1 MIFRNILNKEFKV
14 VLSAALTISFFS
26 LVAKLLGL
34 VRNRIFAGEFG
45 AGDTLDIY
53 FAAFRIPDFLY
64 NILIVGILSSV
75 FIPVFSEYLAR
86 DEQSAWK
93 LANTVLSVFLL
104 IFMAF
109 CLVAIVFAPQLITL
123 VAVGFGDEKKQAA
136 VELTRI
142 MFLSPI
148 LLGIS
153 NIIGN
158 ILQVRK
164 LFFSFA
170 LAPVMY
176 NIGIILG
183 ALFFIKPLGVA
194 GLAWGVVLGALLHL
208 LIQIPPLFKTGFVF
222 RFLFD
227 FTHTGLR
234 KIVLLSLPRPVG
246 LAAYQLNFIIIT
258 SIASTMS
265 SGSISVFN
273 FANDLQFVP
282 IGIVALSF
290 VSAVFPMLSAAYANK
305 DTGGFLRELYLTV
318 NQILFLV
325 IPISLFLILERAQ
338 IVRVILG
345 YGQFSWEDTRL
356 TAAAL
361 GAFAVS
367 IFAQSLIPLFT
378 RAFYAIHNTKTPVFI
393 NVASVFINIL
403 FSFYFLNLM
412 RAHGAFAHYVGTLL
426 KVSDI
431 ADISVLALPLAF
443 SVSSIINFL
452 WLYLA
457 FSWRMESYD
466 SDTIIRSLFKTN
478 IAVFV
483 MAVAV
488 YATLHA
494 VAALVDMQTFTGIFA
509 QGIAAFLAGLLA
521 YCASSWALK
530 IPEFFTFW
538 QAFFLPVRKL
548 FLSRVFPIQ
557 VNGSDKL

>member
-1 MIFRNILNKEFKV
+1 MFKNILNKEFKV

-53 FAAFRIPDFLY
+53 FAAFRIPDFFY
-64 NILIVGILSSV
+64 NILIVGILSAV

-86 DEQSAWK
+86 DEKEAWK

-104 IFMAF
+104 IFIGF
-109 CLVAIVFAPQLITL
+109 CLVAIVFAPELIAV
-123 VAVGFGDEKKQAA
+123 VAPGFNAEKRQAA

-158 ILQVRK
+158 ILQVK
-164 LFFSFA
+164 KMFFSFA

-176 NIGIILG
+176 NIGIIIG
-183 ALFFIKPLGVA
+183 ALFFIKPFGVA
-194 GLAWGVVLGALLHL
+194 GLAYGVVLGALLHL
-208 LIQIPPLFKTGFVF
+208 LIQLPPLLKTGFVF

-227 FTHTGLR
+227 FTHAGLR
-234 KIVLLSLPRPVG
+234 KIVVLSLPRTVG

-258 SIASTMS
+258 AIASTLS

-282 IGIVALSF
+282 IGIIALSF
-290 VSAVFPMLSAAYANK
+290 VSAVFPMLSMAYANK
-305 DTGGFLRELYLTV
+305 DINTFLRELYLTI
-318 NQILFLV
+318 NQILYLV

-393 NVASVFINIL
+393 NVVSVFINIF
-403 FSFYFLNLM
+403 FSFYFLHLM
-412 RAHGAFAHYVGTLL
+412 RANGAFAHAVAAIL

-431 ADISVLALPLAF
+431 ADISILALPLAF
-443 SVSSIINFL
+443 SVSSVINFL

-457 FSWRMESYD
+457 FSWKMESFD

-478 IAVFV
+478 IAVFI

-488 YATLHA
+488 YATLYA
-494 VAALVDMQTFTGIFA
+494 VAALVDMQTFAGIFT
-509 QGIAAFLAGLLA
+509 QSIAAFLAGIAVYGLA
-521 YCASSWALK
+521 SYALK
-530 IPEFFTFW
+530 IPEFFTFL
-538 QAFFLPVRKL
+538 QAFYLPVRKI

>member
-1 MIFRNILNKEFKV
+1 MIFKNILNREFKV

-64 NILIVGILSSV
+64 NILIIGILSSV
-75 FIPVFSEYLAR
+75 FIPVFSEYLAK
-86 DEQSAWK
+86 DEKEAWK
-93 LANTVLSVFLL
+93 LANTALSVFLL
-104 IFMAF
+104 ILIVF
-109 CLVAIVFAPQLITL
+109 CLVAIMFAPQLISF
-123 VAVGFGDEKKQAA
+123 VAPGFDAAKQHAA

-153 NIIGN
+153 NIVGN
-158 ILQVRK
+158 MLQVYKR
-164 LFFSFA
+164 FFSFA

-176 NIGIILG
+176 NIGIIIS
-183 ALFFIKPLGVA
+183 ALFFIKPFGVA
-194 GLAWGVVLGALLHL
+194 GLAYGIVLGAFLHL
-208 LIQIPPLFKTGFVF
+208 CVQLPPLLKIGFSF
-222 RFLFD
+222 RFRFD
-227 FTHTGLR
+227 IAHPGLR
-234 KIVLLSLPRPVG
+234 KIIWLSLPRAVG
-246 LAAYQLNFIIIT
+246 LAAYQFNFIVIT
-258 SIASTMS
+258 AIASTAS
-265 SGSISVFN
+265 AGSISVFN

-290 VSAVFPMLSAAYANK
+290 VSAVFPMLSTAWANK
-305 DTGGFLRELYLTV
+305 DADTFLRELYLTV
-318 NQILFLV
+318 NQILYLV

-361 GAFAVS
+361 GAFAIS

-378 RAFYAIHNTKTPVFI
+378 RAFYAVQNTKTPVFI
-393 NVASVFINIL
+393 NVASVFINIF
-403 FSFYFLNLM
+403 FSYYFLHLM
-412 RAHGAFAHYVGTLL
+412 RAQGAFAHWIAAML

-431 ADISVLALPLAF
+431 ADASVLALPLAF
-443 SVSSIINFL
+443 SASSIINFL
-452 WLYLA
+452 WLYFA
-457 FSWRMESYD
+457 FSWTMEAFD
-466 SDTIIRSLFKTN
+466 SETTIRSLFRIN
-478 IAVFV
+478 IAVFIAAFV
-483 MAVAV
+483 TYVA
-488 YATLHA
+488 LHA
-494 VAALVDMQTFTGIFA
+494 VALAVNMQTFAGIFT
-509 QGIAAFLAGLLA
+509 QGTVAFLAGLIA
-521 YCASSWALK
+521 YGASSYALD

-538 QAFFLPVRKL
+538 QAFYLPVKKI

-557 VNGSDKL
+557 VNGSEKL

>member
-123 VAVGFGDEKKQAA
+123 VAVGFGDEKKQADR
-136 VELTRI
+136 EPTRI
-142 MFLSPI
+142 MFFSPI

-153 NIIGN
+153 NNIGN
-158 ILQVRK
+158 
-164 LFFSFA
+164 
-170 LAPVMY
+170 
-176 NIGIILG
+176 ILG

-227 FTHTGLR
+227 FTHAGLR
-234 KIVLLSLPRPVG
+234 QIVLLSLPRTVG

-273 FANDLQFVP
+273 FANDLQ
-282 IGIVALSF
+282 
-290 VSAVFPMLSAAYANK
+290 
-305 DTGGFLRELYLTV
+305 
-318 NQILFLV
+318 
-325 IPISLFLILERAQ
+325 
-338 IVRVILG
+338 
-345 YGQFSWEDTRL
+345 
-356 TAAAL
+356 
-361 GAFAVS
+361 
-367 IFAQSLIPLFT
+367 
-378 RAFYAIHNTKTPVFI
+378 
-393 NVASVFINIL
+393 
-403 FSFYFLNLM
+403 
-412 RAHGAFAHYVGTLL
+412 
-426 KVSDI
+426 
-431 ADISVLALPLAF
+431 
-443 SVSSIINFL
+443 
-452 WLYLA
+452 
-457 FSWRMESYD
+457 
-466 SDTIIRSLFKTN
+466 
-478 IAVFV
+478 
-483 MAVAV
+483 
-488 YATLHA
+488 
-494 VAALVDMQTFTGIFA
+494 
-509 QGIAAFLAGLLA
+509 
-521 YCASSWALK
+521 
-530 IPEFFTFW
+530 
-538 QAFFLPVRKL
+538 
-548 FLSRVFPIQ
+548 
-557 VNGSDKL
+557 